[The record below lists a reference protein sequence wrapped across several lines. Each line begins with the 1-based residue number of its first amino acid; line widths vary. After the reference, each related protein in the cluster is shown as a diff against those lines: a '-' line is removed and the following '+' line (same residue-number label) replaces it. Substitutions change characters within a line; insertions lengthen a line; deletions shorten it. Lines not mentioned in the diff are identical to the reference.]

1 LRIGNFT
8 ISYITLIMPH
18 NICREADRTMF
29 TAKFPYIIVLTVDL
43 AGPPEASK
51 VREAPMDSLLM
62 SVYHTISRHLPG
74 NVFSYQEVLSHRL
87 PRCDDLEEF
96 RDEESNFKG
105 ILNLKLISKL

>member
-1 LRIGNFT
+1 
-8 ISYITLIMPH
+8 
-18 NICREADRTMF
+18 MF

-43 AGPPEASK
+43 AGPAEASK
-51 VREAPMDSLLM
+51 AREAPMDSLLI

-74 NVFSYQEVLSHRL
+74 DVIGYQEVFLNRL

-96 RDEESNFKG
+96 RDEESNIKG